1 MSVLVAFVLLFLS
14 VLFLLVVLT
23 LLRLTWGDSN
33 AVEIDLREIE
43 GWD

>member
-1 MSVLVAFVLLFLS
+1 MSLLAAFVLLFLS

-23 LLRLTWGDSN
+23 FIRLLWGDSN
-33 AVEIDLREIE
+33 AVEVDLGEIE